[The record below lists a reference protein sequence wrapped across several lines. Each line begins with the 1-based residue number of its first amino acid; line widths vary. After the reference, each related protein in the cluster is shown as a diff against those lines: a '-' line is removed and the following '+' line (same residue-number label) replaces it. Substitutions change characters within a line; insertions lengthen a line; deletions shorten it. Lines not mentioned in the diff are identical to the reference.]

1 MDAGGGGNPV
11 LAPILFQQRPQYL
24 IDILTV
30 PANRASKDPLLDGP
44 ELPERGVAA
53 PVLAQHARLETARAN
68 CAKGERSDEAHRF
81 DEHTVA
87 ARRRCYRA
95 FPFRDF

>member
-68 CAKGERSDEAHRF
+68 CAKGERLTS
-81 DEHTVA
+81 
-87 ARRRCYRA
+87 RA
-95 FPFRDF
+95 FPRRTLDQPLNRDFRILIVLVL